1 MILSNQVR
9 CLKCG
14 DTPFSAHRHDYRPC
28 SCGAI
33 AVDGGMEYLRR
44 VGALDAYEDMSIE
57 LPDAACS
64 AAMAIIEDGSV
75 HGHQASYVA
84 AHAISALVNNGVTLS
99 REDTGMAEHVLMMQ
113 AARDGAAWG
122 IENGRNALGILCAIV
137 RNVRDTG
144 GHWSVHA

>member
-64 AAMAIIEDGSV
+64 AAMTVIEDGV
-75 HGHQASYVA
+75 THADPASFIA
-84 AHAISALVNNGVTLS
+84 GHAISALVNNGVTLT
-99 REDTGMAEHVLMMQ
+99 RADTGMAEHVLMMES
-113 AARDGAAWG
+113 ARDAVTWG
-122 IENGRNALGILCAIV
+122 METGRNSLGILCAIA

-144 GHWSVHA
+144 GRWNVHA